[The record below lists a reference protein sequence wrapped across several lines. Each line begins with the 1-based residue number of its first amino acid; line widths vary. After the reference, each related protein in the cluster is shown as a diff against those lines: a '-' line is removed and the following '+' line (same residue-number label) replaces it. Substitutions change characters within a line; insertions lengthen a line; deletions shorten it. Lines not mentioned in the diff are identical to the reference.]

1 MPKELALSDEQIKE
15 ITNLY
20 LRKISSIEIAKLTGI
35 SVWIVRSR
43 IRKLGIYEPGRP
55 QGFQTMNK
63 ERHRELMRENG
74 RMSMIGKIGGAI
86 IGARRD
92 HMSAIGKIGG
102 NKVAEN
108 RAHMA
113 SIARKQ
119 GKKGK

>member
-1 MPKELALSDEQIKE
+1 MDRQK
-15 ITNLY
+15 
-20 LRKISSIEIAKLTGI
+20 
-35 SVWIVRSR
+35 
-43 IRKLGIYEPGRP
+43 PGRP

-63 ERHRELMRENG
+63 ERHRELMRENGKRQAAIPG

-108 RAHMA
+108 RAHMS